1 MDLITKKDAKK
12 NENAIYYFKKE
23 YSINKCN
30 KSIINI
36 FAETRYKLYINGRL
50 VGIGPCKP
58 SSEIK
63 FYDELDISEYIKQ
76 GTNIFEVIVLQ
87 LANEIYSNNYLYL
100 ESVARC
106 GEMGLA
112 IWGNVAENEVI
123 TDETW
128 LVAKEM
134 GLDFFYEPEYEAYNA
149 TAIYEKISPQYKNL
163 NFEYASCV
171 STLYDMEDVNNYS
184 TELVNPVKKRTIP
197 MMFFKNKSFL
207 KLKNNIFDAGELT
220 CGFVRVMC
228 RGKGSIKLTYAE
240 CMAFKENGQIL
251 KRKRDDESGMV
262 IGDYDIIEIDGECLF
277 EPFWMRTF
285 RYIKADIE
293 GDVEIEKLDYIET
306 GYPIEISDTYDFG
319 NDTDNKLFEIS
330 VNTLRRCMH
339 ETYMDCPYYEQ
350 LQYTM
355 DTYLQILYTYQL
367 TQDVRLVEKAI
378 DDFAKS
384 YRAGGLTQSRY
395 PVNKAQY
402 IPGFSLFFIL
412 MLYEHFKRFDNK
424 EFIKKYLSVAHGI
437 IDWFVKR
444 LDGYMVSRSNLW
456 DFIDWAEE
464 YDKETGMIPSK
475 EPIAVYSLMLSYT
488 LEKLSEI
495 HDMLGYNTE
504 NYIMLS
510 DKIKKDVKTR
520 CFNEEKGLYADSPEK
535 THYAQHT
542 QIWAVLCEL
551 EREDAAKKLLKK
563 ATNLKCKASLA
574 YTFFLFRAFEQ
585 VDMYEVV
592 NEYMDSFRE
601 LVKLGCTTTPERLG
615 EDVRSECHAWS
626 AVAIYEFTAKVL
638 GVTYRD
644 GSINIKPYVKGRNF
658 AKGKVA
664 TPVGDV
670 YVDWTIYDGEFKIN
684 VKLPGKI
691 RATLTMPDGQ
701 IIEVQSGVYNCKIR
715 KELI

>member
-1 MDLITKKDAKK
+1 MGFTYNI
-12 NENAIYYFKKE
+12 E
-23 YSINKCN
+23 
-30 KSIINI
+30 SIIKI
-36 FAETRYKLYINGRL
+36 FAETRYKLYINKRL
-50 VGIGPCKP
+50 VAVGPCKP
-58 SSEIK
+58 SSEIRY
-63 FYDELDISEYIKQ
+63 YDELDISEYITQ
-76 GTNIFEVIVLQ
+76 GKNTFEVTVLQ
-87 LANEIYSNNYLYL
+87 LANETYSDNYLFLQSIIRSGYM
-100 ESVARC
+100 C
-106 GEMGLA
+106 LA
-112 IWGNVAENEVI
+112 ICGNVGEVELETNE
-123 TDETW
+123 EW
-128 LVAKEM
+128 LVAKEK
-134 GLDFFYEPEYEAYNA
+134 GIEFFYKPEYKAYNA
-149 TAIYEKISPQYKNL
+149 TALCEKISPMYREL
-163 NFEYASCV
+163 RFENAV
-171 STLYDMEDVNNYS
+171 SVSSLYDMEDENNYS
-184 TELVNPVKKRTIP
+184 CELVNPVKKRTIP
-197 MMFFKNKSFL
+197 MMFFEDKNFIDS
-207 KLKNNIFDAGELT
+207 KNNIFDAGELI
-220 CGFVRVMC
+220 CGYIQLKC
-228 RGKGSIKLTYAE
+228 SGKGRIKLTYAE
-240 CMAFKENGQIL
+240 CMAVKLREDGKII
-251 KRKRDDESGMV
+251 KVKRDDENGII
-262 IGDYDIIEIDGECLF
+262 IGDYDTIEIDGECNF

-285 RYIKADIE
+285 RYVKVDVE
-293 GDVEIEKLDYIET
+293 GDVIIESFDYIET
-306 GYPIEISDTYDFG
+306 GYPIKINDDYDFG

-330 VNTLRRCMH
+330 TNTLRRCMH

-355 DTYLQILYTYQL
+355 DTYLQILFTYQL
-367 TQDVRLVEKAI
+367 TQDKRLAEKAI
-378 DDFAKS
+378 DDFAQS
-384 YRAGGLTQSRY
+384 FRVGGLTQSRY
-395 PVNKAQY
+395 PVVRAQY

-412 MLYEHFKRFDNK
+412 MLYEHFKRFNNK
-424 EFIKKYLSVAHGI
+424 EFIKQYLPVAHGI

-444 LDGYMVSRSNLW
+444 LDEYMVSRSNLW

-488 LEKLSEI
+488 LEKLSEM

-504 NYIMLS
+504 NYIVLS
-510 DKIKKDVKTR
+510 YKIKNAVKTR
-520 CFNEEKGLYADSPEK
+520 CYDEEKGLYADSPEK

-601 LVKLGCTTTPERLG
+601 LVKLGCTTTPEILG

-644 GSINIKPYVKGRNF
+644 GCINIKPYVKGRNF

-684 VKLPGKI
+684 VKLPERI

-701 IIEVQSGVYNCKIR
+701 IIEVQSGVYNSKIR